1 LEKEAMIA
9 VVLPAYNEALCIGDL
24 LESFC
29 KAIAD
34 EGKACRLIVVNDGS
48 TDGTGA
54 VVSGF
59 ANRLAIELIN
69 HPRNMGLAAA
79 IRTGLVHAVGTC
91 ADEDVIVTMDADNSH
106 PPGLMFGMSRLIQER
121 NEVVVASRYQ
131 RGAKIWGLPH
141 YRRFLSYGAAL
152 LFRAI
157 LPMQGV
163 RDYTCGYRAYSAR
176 LLKKA
181 FQEYGDEFISE
192 QGFSCMVDILI
203 KLRRFK
209 PLVREVPLV
218 LRYDRKKSTSKMN
231 VRKTIW
237 QTLALLIKR
246 RLGL

>member
-1 LEKEAMIA
+1 MIV

-24 LESFC
+24 LNSFC
-29 KAIAD
+29 EAIAD
-34 EGKACRLIVVNDGS
+34 EGKACRLIVINDGS
-48 TDGTGA
+48 TDGTGD

-59 ANRLAIELIN
+59 ANRIDLELIN

-79 IRTGLVHAVGTC
+79 IKTGLVHAVETC
-91 ADEDVIVTMDADNSH
+91 ADSTVIVTMDADNSH
-106 PPGLMFGMSRLIQER
+106 PPGLMFSMTRLIQEG
-121 NEVVVASRYQ
+121 NDVVIASRYQ
-131 RGAKIWGLPH
+131 RGAKIWGLPR
-141 YRRFLSYGAAL
+141 YRRFLSYGAVL

-163 RDYTCGYRAYSAR
+163 RDYTCGYRAYRAG

-181 FQEYGDEFISE
+181 FQEYGEEFISE
-192 QGFSCMVDILI
+192 PGFSCMVDILI

-209 PLVREVPLV
+209 PFVKEVPLV
-218 LRYDRKKSTSKMN
+218 LRYDRKKSISKMN

-237 QTLALLIKR
+237 QTLSLLIKR